1 MDGERLENVSR
12 ECPPL
17 DWCRS
22 RQRTLN
28 PSRTLQKSM
37 LALDEIIRVQLKP
50 GVGFGVPDQFE
61 NVVFLANDFGD
72 FRSVDVANAIP
83 PLTLEVQ
90 CCVMK
95 DHESGS
101 ESDQDT
107 QDKGYEEVDHH
118 SPVGGRDTWLSMVG
132 GGDKIGHRWLF
143 HFLTLWLFGWTEHG
157 EEKPKKLSSC
167 TVAAKEG
174 CFSTHSIPSS

>member
-107 QDKGYEEVDHH
+107 QDKGYRQSWGKIFRRNKQTISEAKINGIKPRLYPQKGNKEKFLAKMRSVSFSYIHLLEKQNN
-118 SPVGGRDTWLSMVG
+118 GR
-132 GGDKIGHRWLF
+132 
-143 HFLTLWLFGWTEHG
+143 
-157 EEKPKKLSSC
+157 
-167 TVAAKEG
+167 
-174 CFSTHSIPSS
+174 